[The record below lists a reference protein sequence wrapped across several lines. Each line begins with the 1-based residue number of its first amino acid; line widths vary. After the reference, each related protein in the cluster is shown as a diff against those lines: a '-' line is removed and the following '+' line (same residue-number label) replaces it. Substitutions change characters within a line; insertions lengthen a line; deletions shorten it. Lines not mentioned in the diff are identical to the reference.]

1 MSIRK
6 TLSKLLA
13 PPSKIAHNLDWRK
26 VSGSILSLH
35 IGRDMISLA
44 VASHPAFNEDV
55 ENLPSINVKMTVKD
69 NCKVLDKSTV
79 EQLTSVVQ
87 DRNVCG
93 LVISW
98 PVQKEGWCGAPCGR
112 VLHTLD
118 QITAQSNNIINPSR
132 PACLWDGEHRESA
145 EDAWGRMALY
155 SQTSVKTLH
164 LASEEQYRDHDTLAA
179 DVWNDFCRNHW
190 PELYQEQAASMED
203 YMAAPGKQPAPLVD
217 LAWLDDCEDASAYTK
232 ATL

>member
-13 PPSKIAHNLDWRK
+13 PPSAIAHNLDWRK

-44 VASHPAFNEDV
+44 IASHPAFNEEV
-55 ENLPSINVKMTVKD
+55 EHLPSIDVKMICVD
-69 NCKVLDKSTV
+69 NHKVLDKSTV
-79 EQLTSVVQ
+79 EQLTNVVQ

-98 PVQKEGWCGAPCGR
+98 PVQKQGWCGAPCGR

-145 EDAWGRMALY
+145 EDSWGRMALY
-155 SQTSVKTLH
+155 SHPSSEKTVH
-164 LASEEQYRDHDTLAA
+164 VASEEQYQDHDTLAA

-190 PELYQEQAASMED
+190 PELYQEQPATEE
-203 YMAAPGKQPAPLVD
+203 YMAVPGKQSALVD